1 MKILRLIFFYLDSF
15 AKRKFKL
22 LLAILLTLFVLVFSA
37 IFFGDSLFRPKV
49 TQGIIG
55 TYLEEDLPELITNL
69 LSDSLIEV
77 DNTGTPQPN
86 LVKEIKHDKEGK
98 LYTITLKD
106 NLFWTDG
113 KEVVSQDIS
122 IPIHGI
128 NASYP
133 NSKTIE
139 VKLSD
144 SFSPFPTL
152 LTKPIFKKDN
162 RHTGI
167 GPYTL
172 DNIQKDQIFVKKVV
186 LKSSDR
192 SLPDLVIKVYPNEK
206 IAKNALNLGEISA
219 LIGVNEVSDFSDQ
232 KTLSSQSFVN
242 YQQIVTIFYNT
253 QDPILSDENFRVAL
267 SYASPKIPDEVEAT
281 TSIPPNSWAFNDDV
295 RDYLAD
301 FESAQ
306 TYLKRVQKGKDE
318 TITLTATSSLKG
330 VGERVVE
337 SWKKLGIKAV
347 LRVES
352 GIPQNFQALL
362 IAQNI
367 PSDPDQYSLWHS
379 TQKQTNISKLSDPS
393 VSPRIDKD
401 LEDGRK
407 ITDIEVRR
415 AKYADFQKVLLD
427 HAPAT
432 FLYFPKYNVVYRKK
446 AEDNLKK
453 VLDLQLSNLNR

>member
-1 MKILRLIFFYLDSF
+1 
-15 AKRKFKL
+15 
-22 LLAILLTLFVLVFSA
+22 LVFSA
-37 IFFGDSLFRPKV
+37 IFFGDSFFRPKV
-49 TQGIIG
+49 TEGIVG

-69 LSDSLIEV
+69 LSDSLVEV
-77 DNTGTPQPN
+77 DKTGTPQPK
-86 LVKEIKHDKEGK
+86 LVKEIKHDKDGK
-98 LYTITLKD
+98 VYTITLAD
-106 NLFWTDG
+106 NLFWSDG
-113 KEVVSQDIS
+113 KEVVSQDIL

-128 NASYP
+128 SASYP

-139 VKLSD
+139 VKLAD

-152 LTKPIFKKDN
+152 LTKPIFKKEDKL
-162 RHTGI
+162 TGI
-167 GPYTL
+167 GPYKI
-172 DNIQKDQIFVKKVV
+172 DSIQKDQIFVKKVV
-186 LKSSDR
+186 LKPNDN
-192 SLPDLVIKVYPNEK
+192 SLPDLIIKVYPNEK

-232 KTLSSQSFVN
+232 KTMSSQSFVN

-267 SYASPKIPDEVEAT
+267 SFASPEIPNEAVAK
-281 TSIPPNSWAFNDDV
+281 TSIPPNSWAYNDQV
-295 RDYLAD
+295 RDYLSD
-301 FESAQ
+301 YESAQ
-306 TYLKRVQKGKDE
+306 TYLKKVQKGKDE

-367 PSDPDQYSLWHS
+367 PTDPDQYSLWHS

-407 ITDIEVRR
+407 ITDIDVRK
-415 AKYADFQKVLLD
+415 AKYADFQKILLD

-446 AEDNLKK
+446 VEDNLKK
-453 VLDLQLSNLNR
+453 VLDLQLSNYNN